1 MPRAA
6 PRRRRAAPPPSR
18 CRHTENVNERTN
30 VNENKLLVMDPN
42 RSSGY
47 YDFLNDP
54 DLAHPFGQASTQGD
68 FSHPHNDFPYAHAQF
83 PLFSTQPPPAAAG
96 NGGPTAASRCGVR
109 QRVQANPGSQD
120 DGKARMYYTRD
131 EDLRLVSAW
140 LENSTDP
147 IEGNARKGDTY
158 WRQVAD
164 TYNATT
170 EDDRKRDPK
179 HLKGH
184 WHKHTRKVS
193 AFNGI
198 YVQLRDNYQ
207 SGRSEEMLM
216 DQAMELYQSREG
228 HPFTLGYW
236 WKAVRDSP
244 KWNAHICLL
253 GHGPRKIRAEFDVNA
268 PPVEEQPAQ
277 VRPAGIKRAKKG
289 RQSDYSAELA
299 ELIKHLCKAHASQQ
313 EETASMKDFQQKLSG
328 EKVEAATLNL
338 QAAKEKTKAKLIDQ
352 QTKMLDKFTQMI
364 SVDTSS
370 MEPWARE
377 AHIKACTLMSDQLWG
392 KGATL
397 E

>member
-1 MPRAA
+1 M
-6 PRRRRAAPPPSR
+6 
-18 CRHTENVNERTN
+18 
-30 VNENKLLVMDPN
+30 
-42 RSSGY
+42 
-47 YDFLNDP
+47 
-54 DLAHPFGQASTQGD
+54 
-68 FSHPHNDFPYAHAQF
+68 
-83 PLFSTQPPPAAAG
+83 
-96 NGGPTAASRCGVR
+96 
-109 QRVQANPGSQD
+109 
-120 DGKARMYYTRD
+120 
-131 EDLRLVSAW
+131 
-140 LENSTDP
+140 
-147 IEGNARKGDTY
+147 
-158 WRQVAD
+158 
-164 TYNATT
+164 
-170 EDDRKRDPK
+170 
-179 HLKGH
+179 
-184 WHKHTRKVS
+184 
-193 AFNGI
+193 
-198 YVQLRDNYQ
+198 QLRDNYQ